1 MCTVYTKMTDDAIS
15 QNIHACSA
23 VYTKSDKDVITTRHR
38 QQVLL
43 PLHSKC
49 AHCTP
54 QWIFQQSADA
64 ISQNIQACSRLTNS
78 LKCENHKQEGIFF
91 AVVNCWCHFPEY
103 LKEVSS
109 RCFKIN
115 LKVKARHRQQVLL
128 PLHYEYA
135 LYTPKWII
143 QQSDDANSHNFQAC
157 SILKESLK
165 CNNHKQEGIFL
176 QWSNVDVISKHIS
189 MQQK

>member
-1 MCTVYTKMTDDAIS
+1 MRKP
-15 QNIHACSA
+15 Q
-23 VYTKSDKDVITTRHR
+23 TRR
-38 QQVLL
+38 
-43 PLHSKC
+43 
-49 AHCTP
+49 
-54 QWIFQQSADA
+54 D
-64 ISQNIQACSRLTNS
+64 
-78 LKCENHKQEGIFF
+78 FF

-165 CNNHKQEGIFL
+165 CNNHKQEGIFCSGQML
-176 QWSNVDVISKHIS
+176 MPFPKIYKCSRNSFMRGSRNVFVIDAETGIGFVSLWYWFIVIFWEKASAFCWKIHCGCIKCTFTMQW
-189 MQQK
+189 